1 MKKQFQ
7 PDHKYDR
14 FKLWKWI
21 CAYQATAKGAHDR
34 SKTKTAL
41 VKRFDCSF
49 FRQILPDKLQIVEI
63 KTLEEGYC
71 GMLSSLITDNM
82 ICAGGVDGKDAC
94 QGDSGGK
101 IA

>member
-21 CAYQATAKGAHDR
+21 SAYQATAKGAHDR

-41 VKRFDCSF
+41 VKRFDFSF
-49 FRQILPDKLQIVEI
+49 FDHGGGGSQIIHQIITTIVIGKLFYFKYEQHFNSQY
-63 KTLEEGYC
+63 TRYN
-71 GMLSSLITDNM
+71 SSH
-82 ICAGGVDGKDAC
+82 ICLLC
-94 QGDSGGK
+94 
-101 IA
+101 

>member
-7 PDHKYDR
+7 PDHRYDR

-41 VKRFDCSF
+41 VKHFDFSF
-49 FRQILPDKLQIVEI
+49 FDHGGGAVKSFIKSLPQL
-63 KTLEEGYC
+63 
-71 GMLSSLITDNM
+71 
-82 ICAGGVDGKDAC
+82 
-94 QGDSGGK
+94 
-101 IA
+101 

>member
-7 PDHKYDR
+7 PDHNYDR

-41 VKRFDCSF
+41 VKHFDLIFPIMGGGAVKSF
-49 FRQILPDKLQIVEI
+49 IKSLQQ
-63 KTLEEGYC
+63 L
-71 GMLSSLITDNM
+71 
-82 ICAGGVDGKDAC
+82 
-94 QGDSGGK
+94 
-101 IA
+101 

>member
-7 PDHKYDR
+7 PDHKYVR

-41 VKRFDCSF
+41 VKHFDFSF
-49 FRQILPDKLQIVEI
+49 FDH
-63 KTLEEGYC
+63 EG
-71 GMLSSLITDNM
+71 GQSDHSSNHYHNCDWKSFLI
-82 ICAGGVDGKDAC
+82 
-94 QGDSGGK
+94 
-101 IA
+101 